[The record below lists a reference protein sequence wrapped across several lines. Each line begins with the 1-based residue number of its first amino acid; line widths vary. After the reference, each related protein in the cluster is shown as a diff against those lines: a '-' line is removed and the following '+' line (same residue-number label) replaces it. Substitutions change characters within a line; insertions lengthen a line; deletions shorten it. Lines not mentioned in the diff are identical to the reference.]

1 MINYFNF
8 QKFKNKYLIT
18 NDLGRYDFLDVSQFR
33 RLLTDNLPTDSEEG
47 KRLREKN
54 FVYDSDDE
62 QFAHEASLEIFNIK
76 NYLFKSTSL
85 HIFVLTS
92 ACNQRCVY
100 CQAQSE
106 TNCSKGFMSKE
117 TAKKAVDIAIQ
128 SPTNFLDFEFQGGEP
143 LLNFEVLKYIV
154 EYAKSISHKKIN
166 FSVVTNLTLLTPD
179 MIDFIKKHNIS
190 VSTSLDGDEV
200 LHNTNRPYKNG
211 NGTYYDVENK
221 IYQLRNNGIFV
232 GAIQTT
238 TKASLQHYKEII
250 DTYIK
255 LGFHSVFIRPL
266 TPLGFAGEHWDE
278 IGYSADEF
286 TAFYRKIFS
295 YILKINRKGYSLSE
309 GHAKTFLMKLIDGF
323 SPNYMELRSPCGAA
337 LGQLAYYYDG
347 NIFTCDEARM
357 LYEMGDD
364 SFCVGNVDMSDY
376 NSILESKVSALTS
389 KASVLESLP
398 SCSDCVYQP
407 YCGVCP
413 VVNYAINQDVYETT
427 PREYKCKIYSGMLES
442 IFDYFYN
449 NDTEN
454 TDIFRRWLS

>member
-1 MINYFNF
+1 
-8 QKFKNKYLIT
+8 
-18 NDLGRYDFLDVSQFR
+18 
-33 RLLTDNLPTDSEEG
+33 
-47 KRLREKN
+47 
-54 FVYDSDDE
+54 
-62 QFAHEASLEIFNIK
+62 
-76 NYLFKSTSL
+76 
-85 HIFVLTS
+85 
-92 ACNQRCVY
+92 
-100 CQAQSE
+100 
-106 TNCSKGFMSKE
+106 MSKE
-117 TAKKAVDIAIQ
+117 TAKKAVDIAVQ
-128 SPTNFLDFEFQGGEP
+128 SPTDYLDFEFQGGEP